1 MNLKVL
7 GLLSTEPLLTSTPYR
22 LMEWIS
28 AVLDLLLVQP
38 DVRDH
43 IIDLK
48 CKWWC
53 EQNGVCKCHLKDE
66 GAVPK
71 NGATS
76 PAKENEALSGRR
88 TLKHRQKKQSKFS
101 SQAAGSGWVKHS
113 RSHVSYSCLRS
124 LGRVFLNLTASVPTI
139 WSRVMSNEVNAS
151 TLVRR
156 QLSCSNLDSNEDIRL
171 SGSDCEESEESA
183 DVIDNI
189 PVNPD
194 IYVARDII
202 EWIPRNSN
210 VPGRFVTRNEFCD
223 NAVVQQASQNN
234 VNISFFIYKGS

>member
-22 LMEWIS
+22 LMEWSSAEVKVPKYTIFI

-53 EQNGVCKCHLKDE
+53 EQNGVCKCHLKEDE

-101 SQAAGSGWVKHS
+101 CKINVKKK
-113 RSHVSYSCLRS
+113 R
-124 LGRVFLNLTASVPTI
+124 
-139 WSRVMSNEVNAS
+139 WS
-151 TLVRR
+151 
-156 QLSCSNLDSNEDIRL
+156 
-171 SGSDCEESEESA
+171 
-183 DVIDNI
+183 
-189 PVNPD
+189 
-194 IYVARDII
+194 
-202 EWIPRNSN
+202 
-210 VPGRFVTRNEFCD
+210 
-223 NAVVQQASQNN
+223 
-234 VNISFFIYKGS
+234 